1 MERGLEQR
9 IGTTRVLHLGERVAL
24 GLAVAAGEI
33 GRPIEA
39 ILVRHGL
46 DSREY
51 AVLRMLRGAR
61 RQGLRHG
68 EIAERM
74 LLGSPDVTRIADKLK
89 RRGWIR
95 KQRDEIDG
103 RVVLHH
109 ITPAG
114 VEKLEELEDPL
125 SEVFDRIVA
134 SIGPA
139 TAEDIVRGCERA
151 IVAGAA
157 METEGSSR

>member
-1 MERGLEQR
+1 MEGGLEDR
-9 IGTTRVLHLGERVAL
+9 IRSTRILHLGERVAL

-39 ILVRHGL
+39 ALARHGL

-61 RQGLRHG
+61 HDGLRHG

-74 LLGSPDVTRIADKLK
+74 LLGSPDVTRLADKLE
-89 RRGWIR
+89 RRGWIL
-95 KQRDEIDG
+95 KQRDEIDR

-125 SEVFDRIVA
+125 TEVFDRIVA
-134 SIGPA
+134 SLGPA
-139 TAEDIVRGCERA
+139 TAEDLVRACERA
-151 IVAGAA
+151 IATGAA

>member
-1 MERGLEQR
+1 MVQRLEHR
-9 IGTTRVLHLGERVAL
+9 IGTTRDLHLGERVAL

-39 ILVRHGL
+39 TLARRGV

-61 RQGLRHG
+61 PDGLRHG

-74 LLGSPDVTRIADKLK
+74 LLGSPDVTRLADKLE
-89 RRGWIR
+89 RRGWILKR
-95 KQRDEIDG
+95 RDESDR
-103 RVVLHH
+103 RVMLHH

-114 VEKLEELEDPL
+114 VETLEELEDPL

-134 SIGPA
+134 SLGSA
-139 TAEDIVRGCERA
+139 TAEDLVRACERA
-151 IVAGAA
+151 IAAGAA
-157 METEGSSR
+157 METVGSSR